1 MLTPLF
7 FCLRI
12 PEFAAQALVR
22 LRPALATAAVA
33 VLQGEPPL
41 EKTVAASL
49 QARRLG
55 VRHGMSRTELESFPH
70 LTVLRRSTAEEQTSA
85 LALLEMAARFTPRT
99 EELPRSSS
107 LTLALDLSGSDRL
120 LGSPQAI
127 GQKLFRAA
135 RELGFFARVA
145 GSRNLHT
152 AACLVRAPGNSL
164 HIVPPGEER
173 NHLGPL
179 PLDAL
184 DLSPELADTF
194 AAWGLRSVGELA
206 ALAPDELV
214 ARLGLQG
221 HRLHRLACG
230 QQQHLL
236 VPAEPA
242 FTLTEHLAFDSPV
255 DNLESLLFVLG
266 PMLDQLVH
274 RARTRALLLAGIT
287 LTLHLERA
295 HDQVEHHRDRDGS
308 REGETDPEDAVHVRT
323 LKPALPLDDRGLILK
338 LLQLDL
344 QAHPAPAAIEAISLE
359 ATPGPRPGVQ
369 SGLFSPQ
376 SPEPLRLEVTLARL
390 AALVGEDRVG
400 CAILTDT
407 HAQEPYRVERFT
419 VQAESAGLR
428 RHRRPPERTLL
439 PRERTGIALRRLR
452 PAPQVEVTEADGR
465 PHLLRLSTSSLPTS
479 LTVHRA
485 FGPWRGSG
493 HWWSG
498 AVWSREEWDIDA
510 QAADGTRMF
519 ALLSQDRLRVQWQL
533 DALYD

>member
-1 MLTPLF
+1 MLTPLY
-7 FCLRI
+7 FCMRI
-12 PEFAAQALVR
+12 PEFAAQALLR

-33 VLQGEPPL
+33 VLEGEPPL
-41 EKTVAASL
+41 EKTLAASL

-70 LTVLRRSTAEEQTSA
+70 LAVLRRSTAEEQSSA

-99 EELPRSSS
+99 EELPRTSA

-152 AACLVRAPGNSL
+152 AACLVRAPGDNL

-173 NHLGPL
+173 AHLANL
-179 PLDAL
+179 PLAAL
-184 DLSPELADTF
+184 DLTPELADTF

-206 ALAPDELV
+206 ALAPAGLV
-214 ARLGLQG
+214 SRLGPDG

-230 QQQHLL
+230 QGEHLL

-242 FTLTEHLAFDSPV
+242 FTLSEHLAFDSPV
-255 DNLESLLFVLG
+255 DNLDSLLFVLG
-266 PMLDQLVH
+266 PMLDQLIH
-274 RARTRALLLAGIT
+274 RAQTRALLLAGVT

-295 HDQVEHHRDRDGS
+295 HGEVEHDRDGD
-308 REGETDPEDAVHVRT
+308 REGETDPETARHIRVLR
-323 LKPALPLDDRGLILK
+323 PALPLNDRSLLLK

-344 QAHPAPAAIEAISLE
+344 QVNPAPAAIEAITLG

-369 SGLFSPQ
+369 NGLFSPQ

-390 AALVGEDRVG
+390 AALVGEQRVG
-400 CAILTDT
+400 CAVLTDT

-419 VQAESAGLR
+419 VQADSAPKRNRGNT
-428 RHRRPPERTLL
+428 RPQPS
-439 PRERTGIALRRLR
+439 RERTGVALRRLR
-452 PAPQVEVTEADGR
+452 PAPRVEVTEADGR
-465 PHLLRLSTSSLPTS
+465 PHLLRLSAPALPGL

-510 QAADGTRMF
+510 EAADGTHLF
-519 ALLSQDRLRVQWQL
+519 ALLSQDRLRTQWQL